1 MVFDGHSDLLYDVAR
16 RRLAGERRV
25 LETRHLDTLRRGGV
39 EGLVLAL
46 WANAPAETF
55 WRGTAWAD
63 PADFRG
69 RTEQLLR
76 CGRADLAES
85 GHFRTVRTV
94 REAEAARS
102 AGQIYAFL
110 AAEGMAA
117 RERTRRAWAGTMSRA
132 SGWECS
138 PGTRPTLWL
147 PAPGETRRRG

>member
-25 LETRHLDTLRRGGV
+25 LETHHLDTLRRGGV

-94 REAEAARS
+94 REAERTLAYPAGPENRRDETCGNPNRLSIVASVPERAARS
-102 AGQIYAFL
+102 
-110 AAEGMAA
+110 
-117 RERTRRAWAGTMSRA
+117 
-132 SGWECS
+132 C
-138 PGTRPTLWL
+138 P
-147 PAPGETRRRG
+147 